1 MNASSQQRLQ
11 DLESRFSGLE
21 SKLKNTPEKEAI
33 SVLHAMIQ
41 EALRSAASIQP
52 GMSAARKDGPT
63 FEEVANLYKH
73 APSMQGEAENKG
85 LDVGTVA
92 PDFSLPDANK
102 QTVRLSDFRGKNV
115 VLCFYPLDWSPACSD
130 QLSLYQNELDEFERL
145 NARLLC
151 ISVDNIYSHGAW
163 AVVRGLSFPLL
174 ADFHPKGKVARLYN
188 VWRESDGF
196 SERALYVI
204 DARGVI
210 RYKIVSPHLD
220 NIPDIYELL
229 DQLKQPELAGAGTK

>member
-1 MNASSQQRLQ
+1 
-11 DLESRFSGLE
+11 
-21 SKLKNTPEKEAI
+21 
-33 SVLHAMIQ
+33 
-41 EALRSAASIQP
+41 
-52 GMSAARKDGPT
+52 
-63 FEEVANLYKH
+63 
-73 APSMQGEAENKG
+73 
-85 LDVGTVA
+85 
-92 PDFSLPDANK
+92 
-102 QTVRLSDFRGKNV
+102 
-115 VLCFYPLDWSPACSD
+115 
-130 QLSLYQNELDEFERL
+130 
-145 NARLLC
+145 
-151 ISVDNIYSHGAW
+151 
-163 AVVRGLSFPLL
+163 VRGLSFPLL